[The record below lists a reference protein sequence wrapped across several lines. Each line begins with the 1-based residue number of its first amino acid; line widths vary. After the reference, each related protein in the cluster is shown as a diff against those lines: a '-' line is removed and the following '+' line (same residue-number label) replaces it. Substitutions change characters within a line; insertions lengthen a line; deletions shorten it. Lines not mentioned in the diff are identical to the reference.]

1 MALRYG
7 TSYFVSLAKAAQYYR
22 DYEQADGYA
31 TAQRKIASGEINIGK
46 PPLAADGS
54 ERWVLIDNGT
64 RYAIEDSR

>member
-1 MALRYG
+1 MAVKHG
-7 TSYFVSLAKAAQYYR
+7 TSYFVSLAKAVQYYR
-22 DYEQADGYA
+22 DYGESDA
-31 TAQRKIASGEINIGK
+31 TVQRKVANGEIHIGK